1 VWDVCG
7 MTGTCCSTHIG
18 VLSLLMNLLPLFFA
32 HMFPLGSRVIGESAR
47 ARERERERENERA
60 SGRERK
66 GGREGERVRA
76 RTCARVRERGD

>member
-47 ARERERERENERA
+47 ARERERERERTSERVGERERA
-60 SGRERK
+60 
-66 GGREGERVRA
+66 GGRAKE
-76 RTCARVRERGD
+76 